1 MLNSK
6 KWSNSRDIR
15 GVEIRLVASMGILLI
30 KAGIKVFFR
39 VRLLH
44 VPFELMSLS
53 LLIELIVT
61 TQEASA

>member
-15 GVEIRLVASMGILLI
+15 GVEIRLAASMSILLL

-39 VRLLH
+39 LRLLY
-44 VPFELMSLS
+44 VPFELMSLG
-53 LLIELIVT
+53 LLIANLVLCKN
-61 TQEASA
+61 